1 MLRPDPLVV
10 VPFSQV
16 LRAWDASPPDVGVEG
31 HLLKHRVLPW
41 YLLGINT
48 AILFGIWVTQR
59 FLGLVILAV
68 PCLLVITAMNIKMFK
83 FCDRCGRSVQGGR
96 QGASDMSKVWSGFAV
111 TRTSRELGHR
121 DSVADSTSSIL
132 PITF

>member
-1 MLRPDPLVV
+1 LLGKYPVLSPADRILRPDPLVV

-31 HLLKHRVLPW
+31 HLLKRRVLPW
-41 YLLGINT
+41 YLLGTNT

-83 FCDRCGRSVQGGR
+83 FCDRCGRSVQGWYGKEPLTCPR
-96 QGASDMSKVWSGFAV
+96 CGAD
-111 TRTSRELGHR
+111 
-121 DSVADSTSSIL
+121 L
-132 PITF
+132 P